1 MLIKFKGDDPRAG
14 TVVCMDSS
22 RGQYF
27 IDSGAADAVKEGAE
41 APPAASS
48 PAPATAKP
56 AGGAE
61 LTPGQKLVAATAADV
76 ITAVEVIVDP
86 ALLQAGLEAE
96 QAGKKR
102 KTVLDAFAAKIDAV
116 KD

>member
-1 MLIKFKGDDPRAG
+1 MLIKFKADDPRAG

-27 IDSGAADAVKEGAE
+27 IDTGAADAVKEDGAQ
-41 APPAASS
+41 PHTAAS
-48 PAPATAKP
+48 AKP

-76 ITAVEVIVDP
+76 ITAVEAIADP
-86 ALLQAGLEAE
+86 GLLQAGLEAE

-102 KTVLDAFAAKIDAV
+102 KTVLDAFAAKLDSL